1 MNPFKLFLLALIPSI
16 GLAAGG
22 GVPLDDMKPDMRD
35 KASLQ
40 RGAKNFSNYCMGC
53 HGLKFARYNRVA
65 RDLEIPEE
73 LMLSNLVFPDKRV
86 GSLMSIAMTSEDA
99 KTWFGAAPPDL
110 TLVARVR
117 GEDWLYTYLRSF
129 YEDPKRPLGYNNLV
143 FPNVGMPH
151 VLADLQG
158 RQLFGRAQKPIGI
171 DPLTGQEVTEE
182 RDNVLYLAEAGQL
195 TEKEYDGFVYDLV
208 NFLVYMGEP
217 VRAERESIGLWVL
230 LFLAIFFIPA
240 YMLNREYWR
249 EIH

>member
-1 MNPFKLFLLALIPSI
+1 MKTLIVWILALIPYL
-16 GLAAGG
+16 GFAAGSK
-22 GVPLDDMKPDMRD
+22 VPLDDMKPDMRD

-40 RGAKNFSNYCMGC
+40 RGAKNFFNYCMGC
-53 HGLKFARYNRVA
+53 HGLKFGRYNRVA
-65 RDLEIPEE
+65 RDLEIPEDLLLE
-73 LMLSNLVFPDKRV
+73 NLIFADKKA
-86 GSLMSIAMTSEDA
+86 GALMSIAMNSDDA
-99 KTWFGAAPPDL
+99 KTWFGAPPPDL

-129 YEDPKRPLGYNNLV
+129 YEDPARPLGYNNTV

-158 RQLFGRAQKPIGI
+158 RQMFGRAQKPIGI

-182 RDNVLYLAEAGQL
+182 RDDVLYLASEGSL
-195 TEKEYDGFVYDLV
+195 SEKEYDTFVYDLV

-217 VRAERESIGLWVL
+217 IRAERERLGLWVL
-230 LFLAIFFIPA
+230 LFLALFFIPA